1 MNDFIRLYLH
11 GARLAILTRM
21 ADRFD
26 FFASILVMIG
36 IEMLPTLITIL
47 VYGHGLAFP
56 GWSLHEAVL
65 VQGIFLTAKGLT
77 FPLLAGMAW
86 SLTEKVREGTFE
98 LLLLKPRHP
107 MVMCLVTSFDAE
119 DLGKLAGGLVL
130 TTASLAHTGA
140 PAWEGI
146 ALFAC
151 LLCFSALLFAACL
164 IAMSALLLIWVGN
177 FRIYEIFDALA
188 SLGQYPPVMLPKALR
203 RWAVAPFPIL
213 GMAVLPASAL
223 LERSVRGWPWAAL
236 SSACLMAAAIWFWNR
251 LLRRAEAAGG

>member
-1 MNDFIRLYLH
+1 MNDFIRLYLN

-56 GWSLHEAVL
+56 GWSLQEAVL
-65 VQGIFLTAKGLT
+65 VQGVFLIAKGLT
-77 FPLLAGMAW
+77 FPLFAGMAW
-86 SLTEKVREGTFE
+86 SVSEKVREGTFE

-107 MVMCLVTSFDAE
+107 LVMCLVTSFDAE
-119 DLGKLAGGLVL
+119 DLGKLAGGLAL
-130 TTASLAHTGA
+130 TWASLGQLGA
-140 PAWEGI
+140 PAAEGI
-146 ALFAC
+146 FLFAC
-151 LLCFSALLFAACL
+151 LLGFSTLLFAACL
-164 IAMSALLLIWVGN
+164 IAMTSFLMVWVGN
-177 FRIYEIFDALA
+177 FRIYEIFDTLA
-188 SLGQYPPVMLPKALR
+188 SLGQYPPVMLPKAVR

-223 LERSVRGWPWAAL
+223 LDRSVQGWPWAAV
-236 SSACLMAAAIWFWNR
+236 SSVCLMGAAIWNWNR
-251 LLRRAEAAGG
+251 LLRRMGSAGG